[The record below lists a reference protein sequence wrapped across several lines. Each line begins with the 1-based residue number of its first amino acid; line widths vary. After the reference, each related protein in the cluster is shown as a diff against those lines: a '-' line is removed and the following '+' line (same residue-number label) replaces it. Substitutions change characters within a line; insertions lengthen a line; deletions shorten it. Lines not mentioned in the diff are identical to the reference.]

1 MSCCDNS
8 SQRDIAS
15 HYILCLS
22 RQHIIMGMMGGKG
35 GKKAHEMQEKFSL
48 QLPEYPGGAQC
59 VSLGKHDSKKD
70 PSGMRMNYDIAER
83 QGGLLEEHV
92 DKDPLKQFD
101 RSATQFHALLCSR
114 YFHSPNL
121 AYVIAQKALSA
132 DCKIAFRRFG
142 VLQVAYCSKLA
153 NLTSSQLA

>member
-1 MSCCDNS
+1 M
-8 SQRDIAS
+8 AAY
-15 HYILCLS
+15 YILCLS
-22 RQHIIMGMMGGKG
+22 RQHITMGMMGGKG
-35 GKKAHEMQEKFSL
+35 GKKAQEMQEKFSL

-59 VSLGKHDSKKD
+59 VSLGKNNSKKD

-101 RSATQFHALLCSR
+101 RSATQLDALLGSR

-121 AYVIAQKALSA
+121 AYIIAQKALSA
-132 DCKIAFRRFG
+132 DCEIASRSFG
-142 VLQVAYCSKLA
+142 VLQVAYCSKFA
-153 NLTSSQLA
+153 NLLLHSWL